1 MICTYVFCYIRMNTP
16 RSTCTYVPMY
26 CSMEHFSLLT
36 NTHGCYP
43 VPGGSHPSTTVPVRV
58 RYRIIA
64 ANHIRLKKLSHEST
78 NQRSASGHRKQAKT
92 RRRTRRKAPL
102 SLPIVPTSAQDA
114 RILQVSSV
122 EPQSP
127 QCENMD
133 MEHPDNG
140 KSITRNEI
148 FHG

>member
-1 MICTYVFCYIRMNTP
+1 MNMCYIRMNTP

-26 CSMEHFSLLT
+26 CSMAHFSLLT
-36 NTHGCYP
+36 NTPTAATVPGMP
-43 VPGGSHPSTTVPVRV
+43 VPVGSHPSTTVPVRV

-140 KSITRNEI
+140 
-148 FHG
+148 